1 MSEAP
6 VFHDAIIESVLGSAR
21 RSTLPY
27 QQAHRGEHF
36 GTAFWFND
44 LVDKQRD
51 TETVRQY
58 LVTAGAMTRYDI
70 AEVRL
75 RPELSESAMSA
86 HAIALI
92 KFEQEWTPLGDSGV
106 AVMPTGGLHALARR
120 KRWEW
125 ATDEI
130 TDGLAATPED
140 VTAVGAE
147 PVPAYVLGH
156 DVGPDRTDRPQAVV
170 VGNVVRGADDGRVW
184 WNDTVPVGCVGAPVF
199 VGVPLGDQRF
209 KLVCL
214 GVVLPAVGSRHPVAT
229 FDRIRSAV
237 RELPDPSSSTA
248 SDTPA
253 TTPRRWWRRAR

>member
-1 MSEAP
+1 MPEAP
-6 VFHDAIIESVLGSAR
+6 VFHDAIIDSILGSAR

-27 QQAHRGEHF
+27 QQAHRGDDF

-44 LVDKQRD
+44 LVGRQGD

-75 RPELSESAMSA
+75 RSELSESAMSA
-86 HAIALI
+86 QAIAMI
-92 KFEQEWTPLGDSGV
+92 KFEQEWAHLGDSGV

-130 TDGLAATPED
+130 TDGLAAQPED
-140 VTAVGAE
+140 VAVVGGE
-147 PVPAYVLGH
+147 RVPAYVLGH
-156 DVGPDRTDRPQAVV
+156 DVGPDRTDRPQVV
-170 VGNVVRGADDGRVW
+170 TIGNVVRDSDDARVW
-184 WNDTVPVGCVGAPVF
+184 WNGEVPVGCVGAPVF
-199 VGVPLGDQRF
+199 VGIALGDQRF

-229 FDRIRSAV
+229 FDLIRSAV
-237 RELPDPSSSTA
+237 RELPDPSSPTA
-248 SDTPA
+248 SA
-253 TTPRRWWRRAR
+253 TAATASRKWWRRAR

>member
-6 VFHDAIIESVLGSAR
+6 VFHDAIIESILGNAR

-27 QQAHRGEHF
+27 QQAHRGEDF

-44 LVDKQRD
+44 LVDKQGD
-51 TETVRQY
+51 TQTVRQY

-86 HAIALI
+86 DAIAMV

-130 TDGLAATPED
+130 TDGLAARAED
-140 VTAVGAE
+140 VAAVGAE

-156 DVGPDRTDRPQAVV
+156 DVGPDRPAAGRRRRERRAGRGRRATVV
-170 VGNVVRGADDGRVW
+170 ERHGSRGVRRGACLRRGSARRAAVQAGLPRCRPARGRLMAS
-184 WNDTVPVGCVGAPVF
+184 G
-199 VGVPLGDQRF
+199 
-209 KLVCL
+209 
-214 GVVLPAVGSRHPVAT
+214 AT
-229 FDRIRSAV
+229 FDGIRSAV
-237 RELPDPSSSTA
+237 RKLPDPSSSTT
-248 SDTPA
+248 SGTPA
-253 TTPRRWWRRAR
+253 TAPRRWWRRAR

>member
-1 MSEAP
+1 MSAQTAD
-6 VFHDAIIESVLGSAR
+6 HHSIIDAITANAA

-27 QQAHRGEHF
+27 QRAHRGTDF

-44 LVDKQRD
+44 LVDKQGD

-58 LVTAGAMTRYDI
+58 LVTARASTRYDI

-86 HAIALI
+86 NALAMLA
-92 KFEQEWTPLGDSGV
+92 FEDGWIPLGDSGV
-106 AVMPTGGLHALARR
+106 AVMPAAPLHALARR

-130 TDGLAATPED
+130 TDGLAAKEQD
-140 VTAVGAE
+140 VAGIGDE

-170 VGNVVRGADDGRVW
+170 VGTVVRDAVDGPVW
-184 WNDTVPVGCVGAPVF
+184 WNGIVPVGCVGAPVF
-199 VGVPLGDQRF
+199 VGIHLDGRQFR
-209 KLVCL
+209 LVCL
-214 GVVLPAVGSRHPVAT
+214 GVILPEDGSRHPVAT

-237 RELPDPSSSTA
+237 RELPESPSPSA
-248 SDTPA
+248 SDDPA
-253 TTPRRWWRRAR
+253 PRSRRWWRRAG